1 MLLLLLPMLLG
12 GSLAL
17 GVRFH
22 LEVQSSVTVQEGLCV
37 LVPCTVHYPKIG
49 WTDSEPAHGYWF
61 REGTNTD
68 TGALVATNNPDQEVH
83 RGTQGRF
90 QLLGDPRT
98 GSCSLVIRDAQREDM
113 ATYYFRM
120 ERGSYVR
127 YNFKEHMLFLEVT
140 GLTQK
145 PDVYVPETLEPGH
158 LVTLLC
164 VFPVNSE
171 GCPAP
176 TFSWSGP
183 AVSPQGAGPR
193 ASLFSAFTLT
203 PRPQDHN
210 TELTC
215 RVDFGNGMSTMK
227 TVRLSVAHAPK
238 DLVISISRAKAS
250 ALEPQGNVSPLEV
263 QKGQLLRLLCAA
275 DGQPPAVLSWVLN
288 DRVLSWSPLSGS
300 RALELELPRVGPG
313 DAGRYTCRAENRLG
327 SQQRSLDLSVQWLSH
342 SLPSPALQGPP
353 LPTGKPLPALSR
365 APVSLSDPPENL
377 RVMVSQANRTVLE
390 SFRNGMSLPV
400 LEGQSLRLA
409 CVADSSPPATLSW
422 FRGSHPVSP
431 SQPSDS
437 GVLELPRVQKEDE
450 GEVTCRAQ
458 NRLGSPRLS
467 LHLSVLYAPQVLRPS
482 CSWEA
487 EGLQCNCF
495 AIARPAPSLRW
506 WIGDVLVEGNSS
518 NASVT
523 VTSSSA
529 GPWANSSL
537 SLRGG
542 LSPGLGL
549 HCEARN
555 DHGAYSV
562 SVLQFSDKGP
572 ISTAFSKGAFL
583 GTGITTLLF
592 LGLILIV
599 AKTLR
604 KKWTQAGALLARA
617 SRGSSV
623 MDYINVNPKAP
634 PLARNWKATPN
645 IPSQL
650 PPSGAS
656 APESKNLG
664 CPGSKPSIQGPVSE
678 NNPEDFHYANLN
690 FQGLRPWETQKPKD
704 THTEYAEIRFH
715 RGSTGL

>member
-467 LHLSVLYAPQVLRPS
+467 LHLSVLY
-482 CSWEA
+482 
-487 EGLQCNCF
+487 
-495 AIARPAPSLRW
+495 
-506 WIGDVLVEGNSS
+506 
-518 NASVT
+518 
-523 VTSSSA
+523 
-529 GPWANSSL
+529 
-537 SLRGG
+537 
-542 LSPGLGL
+542 
-549 HCEARN
+549 
-555 DHGAYSV
+555 
-562 SVLQFSDKGP
+562 KGP

>member
-327 SQQRSLDLSVQWLSH
+327 SQQRSLDLSVQY
-342 SLPSPALQGPP
+342 
-353 LPTGKPLPALSR
+353 
-365 APVSLSDPPENL
+365 PPENL

-467 LHLSVLYAPQVLRPS
+467 LHLSVLY
-482 CSWEA
+482 
-487 EGLQCNCF
+487 
-495 AIARPAPSLRW
+495 
-506 WIGDVLVEGNSS
+506 
-518 NASVT
+518 
-523 VTSSSA
+523 
-529 GPWANSSL
+529 
-537 SLRGG
+537 
-542 LSPGLGL
+542 
-549 HCEARN
+549 
-555 DHGAYSV
+555 
-562 SVLQFSDKGP
+562 KGP